1 MHGRAAITEA
11 HMTTD
16 ERFDALE
23 KTVRRQRIT
32 ITALVLVAVEAVV
45 ILPVNKLWP
54 QSRILPPLR

>member
-1 MHGRAAITEA
+1 
-11 HMTTD
+11 MTTD

-54 QSRILPPLR
+54 QSRILPPLL